1 MSRELLTNLAA
12 ALAAIDGGTGYITR
26 AGEVIQLGGSVP
38 DKPET
43 DQLVIRMGAKEYRS
57 TVNGNALDY
66 ATGATSYFVAGTEF
80 QVIGVASQLHHD
92 EPGERLSDLLEDI
105 ERALMLADT
114 ITAGGKKH
122 TIQIVSA
129 DTASR
134 EDGANAETVTV
145 TVRLSGPQAWQ
156 RS

>member
-57 TVNGNALDY
+57 CLLY
-66 ATGATSYFVAGTEF
+66 TSDA
-80 QVIGVASQLHHD
+80 
-92 EPGERLSDLLEDI
+92 
-105 ERALMLADT
+105 ADD
-114 ITAGGKKH
+114 APR
-122 TIQIVSA
+122 V
-129 DTASR
+129 
-134 EDGANAETVTV
+134 
-145 TVRLSGPQAWQ
+145 
-156 RS
+156 